1 MTTLPCWRKLFQESP
16 EKIIQSMPRFQSP
29 DFLVMD
35 RLMEDTML
43 IQKPNAKCSTF
54 VLLMELEVLPNIVS
68 CVPMEPSSTRTTSS
82 VTGGST
88 LTVLKLRVFTASMT
102 NLQQKERLLQ
112 PLLHREA
119 TLLQTQLQL
128 EDMMLQLESLRTP
141 RLPMVRLPVTPEMDE
156 DQKSPSQSQ
165 ATPEDQE
172 EETEDKVKPYR
183 LQSPILADGSIVP
196 CNPELVKLFILS
208 MAVVVK
214 TLNEFRASEYKSKHR
229 LWYSL

>member
-1 MTTLPCWRKLFQESP
+1 MEMIKMCIREPPPPQQDPMTTLPCWRKLFQESP

-43 IQKPNAKCSTF
+43 IQKPNVKCSTF

-88 LTVLKLRVFTASMT
+88 LTVPKLRVFTASMT

-112 PLLHREA
+112 PLLH
-119 TLLQTQLQL
+119 TQLQL

-141 RLPMVRLPVTPEMDE
+141 RP
-156 DQKSPSQSQ
+156 
-165 ATPEDQE
+165 
-172 EETEDKVKPYR
+172 
-183 LQSPILADGSIVP
+183 P
-196 CNPELVKLFILS
+196 CDWWFNFDC
-208 MAVVVK
+208 
-214 TLNEFRASEYKSKHR
+214 
-229 LWYSL
+229 